1 MNCRNADTS
10 QSDRIDAKTRNS
22 LWPPGLVCEGK
33 DLHTTKA
40 VEYQSRV
47 KRYLGLLFR
56 DRSDLRLL
64 FGGQGYLRRLL
75 GSAGVLHVVR
85 RRLDL
90 AP

>member
-1 MNCRNADTS
+1 M
-10 QSDRIDAKTRNS
+10 
-22 LWPPGLVCEGK
+22 PPTLVREGK
-33 DLHTTKA
+33 DHTCKS
-40 VEYQSRV
+40 VEHQSRV
-47 KRYLGLLFR
+47 RRYLGLLFR

-90 AP
+90 ARHEAVNALGP